1 MLESTMMLPTLEAEV
16 RSNIYRITKLK
27 KKYLKIYNTN
37 VADQG
42 KCWLRLTQIRNEKLY
57 ISQESTPK
65 YTQRG
70 PSPLVQ
76 VGKIGT
82 SACSESYNVRNTV
95 ICRRRCAHHLR
106 EWHVTEGMRR
116 LIKRIESIQGP
127 TPRHIFGYKCING
140 GYRTC
145 CRNVR
150 QNKTC

>member
-1 MLESTMMLPTLEAEV
+1 MMLPTLEAEV

-82 SACSESYNVRNTV
+82 SACSESYNARNTV
-95 ICRRRCAHHLR
+95 IWHEKVCA
-106 EWHVTEGMRR
+106 
-116 LIKRIESIQGP
+116 SGP
-127 TPRHIFGYKCING
+127 
-140 GYRTC
+140 
-145 CRNVR
+145 
-150 QNKTC
+150 